1 MYFTVFLLGV
11 SPNRDLRYC
20 VKIIN
25 PESKGGYL
33 VEEFMDKKFISV
45 YHYAQKWQ
53 RFLKS
58 TSFKQF
64 GIGYLQPGHGFKGK
78 QFVLATDEDLK
89 QMYNEHSGRKSINLW
104 LKFEKKKR
112 TRDTLSMS
120 DYPQPKRSKS
130 CESHLAKMDELQ
142 SIVEKLKE
150 IPIFLV
156 LSFTVGEVYY
166 TIQLGHHDSYE
177 HPPKKPFFGASK
189 TANTSS
195 GLPPEKRIHLKSECT
210 EQLTKWHKLMNDGV
224 ITKEEYEDMHKTIM
238 GDIKEF

>member
-1 MYFTVFLLGV
+1 M

-45 YHYAQKWQ
+45 HSLRSKMAEIFEKYIIQAE
-53 RFLKS
+53 
-58 TSFKQF
+58 F

-112 TRDTLSMS
+112 TRDTSSMS

-150 IPIFLV
+150 KH
-156 LSFTVGEVYY
+156 GEGKYSHFSSAQFHCWGS

-189 TANTSS
+189 TASTSS
-195 GLPPEKRIHLKSECT
+195 GLPSPGKRIHLRSECID
-210 EQLTKWHKLMNDGV
+210 QLTKWHKLMNDGV

-238 GDIKEF
+238 GDIKKF